1 MSHVLFLVKVSYH
14 KQLWLV
20 SLCTIFEEKPGLS
33 IVLEANIVV
42 GVATFVQGTVQGDL
56 GPKEGTVV

>member
-1 MSHVLFLVKVSYH
+1 M
-14 KQLWLV
+14 